1 MNAGAPDADLV
12 FRPLAGR
19 DEYDACVRLQ
29 RETWGEDFGE
39 VVPPTILWL
48 AQRMGGVASGAFT
61 AEGTLAGFVFGL
73 TGVSAGRL
81 LHWSDML
88 AVRAAFRGHGVGVRL
103 KWHQR
108 ELLLARGVDQV
119 SWTFDPLDARNA
131 HINFTRLGIHA
142 DAYLR
147 DVYGPGNSPLHA
159 GIGTDRLV
167 ARWLL
172 NDAGVVRRASAA
184 TGHDA
189 GQGAPVPAHAGAPLL
204 NATALQQG
212 WPASAPPA
220 AALVEH
226 AAVRIAVPAD
236 IHGLKA
242 ARPALARD
250 WREKTRSAFEQAFDR
265 GFVAVAFQRE
275 PERARGCYTLERTAL
290 SSERTPLS
298 S

>member
-1 MNAGAPDADLV
+1 VNAPEPGDDLV
-12 FRPLAGR
+12 CRPLADR
-19 DEYDACVRLQ
+19 DEYEACVRLQ
-29 RETWGEDFGE
+29 RETWGEDFAE

-48 AQRMGGVASGAFT
+48 AQRLGGVASGAFT
-61 AEGTLAGFVFGL
+61 ADGTLAGFVFGL
-73 TGVSAGRL
+73 TGMSAGRL

-88 AVRAAFRGHGVGVRL
+88 AMRAAFRGQGVGVRL

-108 ELLLARGVDQV
+108 ELLLAQGVQHV
-119 SWTFDPLDARNA
+119 AWTFDPLDARNA
-131 HINFTRLGIHA
+131 HINFTRLGIQA
-142 DAYLR
+142 SEYLR

-167 ARWLL
+167 ARWQLSA
-172 NDAGVVRRASAA
+172 AGVVRRASAA
-184 TGHDA
+184 AGHDA
-189 GQGAPVPAHAGAPLL
+189 AAGLARAPLL
-204 NATALQQG
+204 NPTTLQQG
-212 WPASAPPA
+212 WHASAPPA
-220 AALVEH
+220 AELLER
-226 AAVRIAVPAD
+226 AAVRIAVPGD

-242 ARPALARD
+242 ARPALAMD

-275 PERARGCYTLERTAL
+275 PDRARGCYILERRLL